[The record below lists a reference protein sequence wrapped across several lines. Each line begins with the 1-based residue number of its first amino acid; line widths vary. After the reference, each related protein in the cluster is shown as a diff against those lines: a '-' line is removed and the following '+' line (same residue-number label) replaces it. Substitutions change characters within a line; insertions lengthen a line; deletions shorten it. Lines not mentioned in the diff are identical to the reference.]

1 MIILFFMEKIIIKEP
16 SKELVHCIIGI
27 NQGWRHEKPGKRGI
41 THLLEHSIFFGNKFY
56 PEPDKEAEKYGV
68 EIEGMTLPEKTLF
81 YFTSLKKDF
90 SKILNMFLSIIFHPE
105 SDDVKLEKEK
115 KEKIITAI
123 INEADYPPWDLAEEW
138 AENLIFNWQFKT
150 SLGTKKDIESI
161 TKEDLILW
169 HKKYYWEGNS
179 FILIYG
185 DIKEKEIERLIKN
198 ANIPKKGEKPLPYY
212 VNHNKKEIYIKKKDI
227 RNVETVYGFEI
238 KKYDICWE
246 VLKTILYD
254 YLEDKL
260 GKYTY
265 MIDLKL
271 RWTNTQGGL
280 FIYLGISSPKY
291 IKEVDKNLW
300 ITLRNLEID
309 KKKLDLVKKII
320 NIEIIK
326 MKEEGEKGVLRFIS
340 FNPFLKYKD
349 FKEMIEKVKKI
360 DKEEALNL
368 TKELLTKENM
378 VKVSV
383 GP

>member
-1 MIILFFMEKIIIKEP
+1 MKCLVIREP
-16 SKELVHCIIGI
+16 SKELIHCIIGI

-41 THLLEHSIFFGNKFY
+41 THLLEHAIFFGNKSY
-56 PEPDKEAEKYGV
+56 PNPDEEAARYGV
-68 EIEGMTLPEKTLF
+68 ELEGMTLEEKTLF

-105 SDDVKLEKEK
+105 FDEVKLEKEK

-161 TKEDLILW
+161 NRKDLILW

-185 DIKEKEIERLIKN
+185 DIKEKEIEKLIEN
-198 ANIPKKGEKPLPYY
+198 AHIPKKGEMPLPYY
-212 VNHNKKEIYIKKKDI
+212 VNHNKKEIYIKKVGMK
-227 RNVETVYGFEI
+227 NVETVYGFEI
-238 KKYDICWE
+238 KRYDISWE
-246 VLKTILYD
+246 VLKTILHD
-254 YLEDKL
+254 HLEDKL

-271 RWTNTQGGL
+271 KWTNTNGGL

-291 IKEVDKNLW
+291 IKEVNKNLW

-326 MKEEGEKGVLRFIS
+326 MKEEGEKGLLKFIS

-349 FKEMIEKVKKI
+349 FKETIEKVKKI
-360 DKEEALNL
+360 EKEEALNL